1 MQAQLREVAMLDQFD
16 RVIVSIL
23 QTEGRITLTELASR
37 VGLTKTPCAARV
49 KRLEADGYILGYK
62 AIVDCEKLGLGHLAF
77 VEVKLDNTK
86 LAALEAFDEA
96 ARKIPEIEQL
106 HLIAGSFDYLVKVRT
121 TDINAFRLVLGEKL
135 SALPHVSHTSSF
147 VSMATVVD

>member
-1 MQAQLREVAMLDQFD
+1 MLDQFD
-16 RVIVSIL
+16 RVIISIL

-49 KRLEADGYILGYK
+49 KRLEAEGYILGFK
-62 AIVDCEKLGLGHLAF
+62 AIVDSEKLGLGHVAF
-77 VEVKLDNTK
+77 VEVKLYDTK
-86 LAALEAFDEA
+86 LAALEAFNEA

-106 HLIAGSFDYLVKVRT
+106 HLIAGPFDYLVKIRT
-121 TDINAFRLVLGEKL
+121 ADINAFRLVLGEKL

-147 VSMATVVD
+147 VAMATIID

>member
-1 MQAQLREVAMLDQFD
+1 MLDQFD

-49 KRLEADGYILGYK
+49 KRLEAEGYILGYK
-62 AIVDCEKLGLGHLAF
+62 AIVDSEKLGLGHLAF

-86 LAALEAFDEA
+86 LAALEAFNEA

-106 HLIAGSFDYLVKVRT
+106 HLIAGPFDYLVKVRT
-121 TDINAFRLVLGEKL
+121 ADINAFRLVLGEKL

>member
-1 MQAQLREVAMLDQFD
+1 MLDQFD
-16 RVIVSIL
+16 RVIISIL

-62 AIVDCEKLGLGHLAF
+62 AIVDSEKLGLGHVAF

-86 LAALEAFDEA
+86 LSALDAFNEA
-96 ARKIPEIEQL
+96 ARRIPEIEQM
-106 HLIAGSFDYLVKVRT
+106 HLIAGPFDYLVKVRT
-121 TDINAFRLVLGEKL
+121 SDINAFRLVLGEKL

-147 VSMATVVD
+147 VSMATIVD

>member
-1 MQAQLREVAMLDQFD
+1 MLDQFD
-16 RVIVSIL
+16 RVIISIL

-49 KRLEADGYILGYK
+49 KRLEAEGYILGFK
-62 AIVDCEKLGLGHLAF
+62 AIVDSEKLGLGHVAF
-77 VEVKLDNTK
+77 VEVKLYDTK
-86 LAALEAFDEA
+86 LSALEAFNEA

-106 HLIAGSFDYLVKVRT
+106 HLIAGPFDYLVKIRT
-121 TDINAFRLVLGEKL
+121 ADINAFRLVLGEKL

-147 VSMATVVD
+147 VAMATIID